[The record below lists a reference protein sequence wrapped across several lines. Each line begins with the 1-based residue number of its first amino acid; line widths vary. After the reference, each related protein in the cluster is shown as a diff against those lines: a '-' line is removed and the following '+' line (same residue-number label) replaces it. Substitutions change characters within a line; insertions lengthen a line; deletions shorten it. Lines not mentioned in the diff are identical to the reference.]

1 MLLICAMLLSSCGT
15 ASTAAAAQE
24 SAAQEVVEAPAQE
37 NAEQDAAEVTAQE
50 NAEQD
55 AAENSAQENTA
66 SETSA
71 ESAAADESLRDL
83 YAMETYD
90 TVPEDLLEWH
100 DDVDYGTIDEDV
112 EYYSATAGDNKYC
125 NVLLPAGYDESQ
137 EYPVLYMIHGWGG
150 SYDSHVYDGSDLQ
163 ILYGNMLS
171 EGLTVPM
178 IIVGVDMYTD
188 PLADKDSKS
197 EEEMRLSYDKTV
209 DDIGLDLMPFIEE
222 NYSVKTG
229 RLNTAVTGVSQGAT
243 TSLATGFKWQSKI
256 AYIASLAP
264 DPGVIPTPYY
274 AGTYWNWPIF
284 DDFTI
289 ESPETMPRYIYLTVG
304 TEDPWNIDVTAYY
317 GEVMDKNGIPNQN
330 DLVEGY
336 GHDGDFWS
344 LGHYNFLQK
353 IFLDQGSV
361 PGQED
366 NGEAKT
372 EREEAESMLQMTI
385 GETFVDVEWEDNG
398 SVEALKELC
407 QEGPLTIRMSM
418 YGGFEQVGS
427 IGQSL
432 PRDDNQTT
440 TQAGDIVLYSGD
452 QIVVFYGSNSWAY
465 TRLGHI
471 TDKTAQEM
479 AELLGNGEVTITI
492 EME

>member
-1 MLLICAMLLSSCGT
+1 MGVAACG
-15 ASTAAAAQE
+15 AG
-24 SAAQEVVEAPAQE
+24 
-37 NAEQDAAEVTAQE
+37 AAE
-50 NAEQD
+50 
-55 AAENSAQENTA
+55 AASAKD
-66 SETSA
+66 SP
-71 ESAAADESLRDL
+71 AADEGLRDL

-90 TVPEDLLEWH
+90 SVPAELLERH
-100 DDVDYGTIDEDV
+100 GDVDYGTIDEDV

-150 SYDSHVYDGSDLQ
+150 AYDSHVYEDSSLQ

-188 PLADKDSKS
+188 PLADKDSKT
-197 EEEMRLSYDKTV
+197 EER
-209 DDIGLDLMPFIEE
+209 
-222 NYSVKTG
+222 YSVKTG
-229 RLNTAVTGVSQGAT
+229 RLNTAVSGVSQGAT

-304 TEDPWNIDVTAYY
+304 TEDPWNIEVTAYY
-317 GEVMDKNGIPNQN
+317 GKEMDKKGIPNQN

-353 IFLDQGSV
+353 IFLD
-361 PGQED
+361 
-366 NGEAKT
+366 
-372 EREEAESMLQMTI
+372 
-385 GETFVDVEWEDNG
+385 
-398 SVEALKELC
+398 
-407 QEGPLTIRMSM
+407 
-418 YGGFEQVGS
+418 
-427 IGQSL
+427 
-432 PRDDNQTT
+432 
-440 TQAGDIVLYSGD
+440 
-452 QIVVFYGSNSWAY
+452 
-465 TRLGHI
+465 
-471 TDKTAQEM
+471 
-479 AELLGNGEVTITI
+479 
-492 EME
+492 

>member
-1 MLLICAMLLSSCGT
+1 MRTVYTRTISILLISAVLLSSCGA
-15 ASTAAAAQE
+15 ASSAAPAQE
-24 SAAQEVVEAPAQE
+24 SAAQEAVEAPAQE
-37 NAEQDAAEVTAQE
+37 NEAQDAAEVSAQE

-55 AAENSAQENTA
+55 DAEAPAQENSASATTA
-66 SETSA
+66 A
-71 ESAAADESLRDL
+71 AAAADEGLRDL

-90 TVPEDLLEWH
+90 TVPEELLEWH

-171 EGLTVPM
+171 EGLAVPM

-304 TEDPWNIDVTAYY
+304 TEDPWNVDVTAYY

-336 GHDGDFWS
+336 DHDGDFWS

-353 IFLDQGSV
+353 IFLD
-361 PGQED
+361 
-366 NGEAKT
+366 
-372 EREEAESMLQMTI
+372 
-385 GETFVDVEWEDNG
+385 
-398 SVEALKELC
+398 
-407 QEGPLTIRMSM
+407 
-418 YGGFEQVGS
+418 
-427 IGQSL
+427 
-432 PRDDNQTT
+432 
-440 TQAGDIVLYSGD
+440 
-452 QIVVFYGSNSWAY
+452 
-465 TRLGHI
+465 
-471 TDKTAQEM
+471 
-479 AELLGNGEVTITI
+479 
-492 EME
+492 

>member
-1 MLLICAMLLSSCGT
+1 MSKMKRISALILGSIMILSLAACG
-15 ASTAAAAQE
+15 AG
-24 SAAQEVVEAPAQE
+24 
-37 NAEQDAAEVTAQE
+37 AAE
-50 NAEQD
+50 
-55 AAENSAQENTA
+55 AASAKD
-66 SETSA
+66 SP
-71 ESAAADESLRDL
+71 AADEGLRDL

-90 TVPEDLLEWH
+90 SVPAELLERH
-100 DDVDYGTIDEDV
+100 GDVDYGTIDEDV

-150 SYDSHVYDGSDLQ
+150 AYDSHVYEDSSLQ

-188 PLADKDSKS
+188 PLADKDSKT

-222 NYSVKTG
+222 RYSVKTG
-229 RLNTAVTGVSQGAT
+229 RLNTAVSGVSQGAT

-274 AGTYWNWPIF
+274 AGTY
-284 DDFTI
+284 
-289 ESPETMPRYIYLTVG
+289 YIYLTVG
-304 TEDPWNIDVTAYY
+304 TEDPWNIEVTAYY
-317 GEVMDKNGIPNQN
+317 GKEMDKKGIPNQN

-353 IFLDQGSV
+353 IFLD
-361 PGQED
+361 
-366 NGEAKT
+366 
-372 EREEAESMLQMTI
+372 
-385 GETFVDVEWEDNG
+385 
-398 SVEALKELC
+398 
-407 QEGPLTIRMSM
+407 
-418 YGGFEQVGS
+418 
-427 IGQSL
+427 
-432 PRDDNQTT
+432 
-440 TQAGDIVLYSGD
+440 
-452 QIVVFYGSNSWAY
+452 
-465 TRLGHI
+465 
-471 TDKTAQEM
+471 
-479 AELLGNGEVTITI
+479 
-492 EME
+492 

>member
-1 MLLICAMLLSSCGT
+1 MRTGLFRTISTILLGVMLLSSCGS
-15 ASTAAAAQE
+15 ASSAGSAQE
-24 SAAQEVVEAPAQE
+24 KEVQETAEVSAQEAAESSAQDTTEQETVEAPAQGTSEEVTQESAAEE
-37 NAEQDAAEVTAQE
+37 NA
-50 NAEQD
+50 
-55 AAENSAQENTA
+55 A
-66 SETSA
+66 SNTSA
-71 ESAAADESLRDL
+71 ASAAADEGLRDL

-90 TVPEDLLEWH
+90 TVPAELLERH

-112 EYYSATAGDNKYC
+112 EYYSETAGDKKYC

-137 EYPVLYMIHGWGG
+137 QYPVLYMIHGWGG
-150 SYDSHVYDGSDLQ
+150 AYDSHVYEGSGLQ

-171 EGLTVPM
+171 EGLAVPM

-197 EEEMRLSYDKTV
+197 EEEMRLSYDKAV

-222 NYSVKTG
+222 HYSVKSG

-274 AGTYWNWPIF
+274 EGTYWNWPIF

-304 TEDPWNIDVTAYY
+304 TEDPWNIEVTAYY

-336 GHDGDFWS
+336 DHDDDFWM

-353 IFLDQGSV
+353 IFLD
-361 PGQED
+361 
-366 NGEAKT
+366 
-372 EREEAESMLQMTI
+372 
-385 GETFVDVEWEDNG
+385 
-398 SVEALKELC
+398 
-407 QEGPLTIRMSM
+407 
-418 YGGFEQVGS
+418 
-427 IGQSL
+427 
-432 PRDDNQTT
+432 
-440 TQAGDIVLYSGD
+440 
-452 QIVVFYGSNSWAY
+452 
-465 TRLGHI
+465 
-471 TDKTAQEM
+471 
-479 AELLGNGEVTITI
+479 
-492 EME
+492 

>member
-1 MLLICAMLLSSCGT
+1 MSKMKRISALILGSIMILSLAACG
-15 ASTAAAAQE
+15 AG
-24 SAAQEVVEAPAQE
+24 
-37 NAEQDAAEVTAQE
+37 AAE
-50 NAEQD
+50 
-55 AAENSAQENTA
+55 AASAKD
-66 SETSA
+66 SP
-71 ESAAADESLRDL
+71 AADEGLRDL

-90 TVPEDLLEWH
+90 SVPAELLERH
-100 DDVDYGTIDEDV
+100 GDVDYGTIDEDV
-112 EYYSATAGDNKYC
+112 
-125 NVLLPAGYDESQ
+125 
-137 EYPVLYMIHGWGG
+137 PVLYMIHGWGG
-150 SYDSHVYDGSDLQ
+150 AYDSHVYEDSSLQ

-188 PLADKDSKS
+188 PLADKDSKT

-222 NYSVKTG
+222 RYSVKTG
-229 RLNTAVTGVSQGAT
+229 RLNTAVSGVSQGAT

-304 TEDPWNIDVTAYY
+304 TEDPWNIEVTAYY
-317 GEVMDKNGIPNQN
+317 GKEMDKKGIPNQN

-353 IFLDQGSV
+353 IFLD
-361 PGQED
+361 
-366 NGEAKT
+366 
-372 EREEAESMLQMTI
+372 
-385 GETFVDVEWEDNG
+385 
-398 SVEALKELC
+398 
-407 QEGPLTIRMSM
+407 
-418 YGGFEQVGS
+418 
-427 IGQSL
+427 
-432 PRDDNQTT
+432 
-440 TQAGDIVLYSGD
+440 
-452 QIVVFYGSNSWAY
+452 
-465 TRLGHI
+465 
-471 TDKTAQEM
+471 
-479 AELLGNGEVTITI
+479 
-492 EME
+492 